1 MDFNFD
7 MTLEFDTM
15 SFIYLAY
22 PQIFDSDGV
31 AVLEVVVEVENYIP
45 ARPAPN
51 IRNTADCRFY
61 DDGDNLEADIKLF
74 ATIDDVK
81 VELPAELVAEFDI
94 LNDVDAIGLQK
105 IEDNNLNFQLE
116 NYYMEE

>member
-1 MDFNFD
+1 MDFEFD
-7 MTLEFDTM
+7 MTLEFDIVSIM
-15 SFIYLAY
+15 FLRY
-22 PQIFDSDGV
+22 PQIYDLDCV

-51 IRNTADCRFY
+51 IKNTADHRFY
-61 DDGDNLEADIKLF
+61 DDGDNMEADIKLF
-74 ATIDDVK
+74 ATIDDIK
-81 VELPAELVAEFDI
+81 VELPTELVAEFDI
-94 LNDVDAIGLQK
+94 LSDVDAIGLQK